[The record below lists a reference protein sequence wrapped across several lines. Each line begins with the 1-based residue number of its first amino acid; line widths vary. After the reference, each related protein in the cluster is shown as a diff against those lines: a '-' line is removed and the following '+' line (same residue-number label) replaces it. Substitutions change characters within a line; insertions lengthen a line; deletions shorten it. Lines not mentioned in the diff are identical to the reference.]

1 MAGLTNQTKNNII
14 NSTIKIIDNSG
25 YTNISL
31 RKLVNEL
38 NLTTGAFYKHFS
50 TKEQLFSE
58 VTVKLSQRIADD
70 AYVNLN
76 TDDVPEKQLLQ
87 LAYSFLEQYQKHPN
101 IMDFL
106 FFNPTSQSTI
116 SDSTVDFAYL
126 NLIDHLITK
135 LIMNKHLR
143 KDKNTLFLQLWSFIQ
158 GYGSLIK
165 SQSTH
170 LDKNIIKTTLN
181 DFLRE

>member
-1 MAGLTNQTKNNII
+1 MAGLTNQTKKNII

-25 YTNISL
+25 YNNISL
-31 RKLVNEL
+31 RKLVKRL

-50 TKEQLFSE
+50 TKEQLLSE
-58 VTVKLSQRIADD
+58 VTVELSQRIADD
-70 AYVNLN
+70 SYNRLN
-76 TDDVPEKQLLQ
+76 TNDVPEKQILQ
-87 LAYSFLEQYQKHPN
+87 LANSFLEQYQKHPH

-126 NLIDHLITK
+126 NLINHLITE
-135 LIMNKHLR
+135 LIVNKHLR

-165 SQSTH
+165 NQSVQ
-170 LDKNIIKTTLN
+170 LDKNLIETTLN
-181 DFLRE
+181 DFLKE

>member
-25 YTNISL
+25 YNNISL
-31 RKLVNEL
+31 RKLVKEL

-58 VTVKLSQRIADD
+58 VTVELSQHIADNS
-70 AYVNLN
+70 YNSLN
-76 TDDVPEKQLLQ
+76 TNDVPEKQILQ
-87 LAYSFLEQYQKHPN
+87 LAYSFLEQYQKHPH

-106 FFNPTSQSTI
+106 FFNPTSQNTI

-126 NLIDHLITK
+126 NLINHLITE
-135 LIMNKHLR
+135 LIVNKHLR

-165 SQSTH
+165 NQSVQ
-170 LDKNIIKTTLN
+170 LDKNLIETTLN
-181 DFLRE
+181 DLLKE